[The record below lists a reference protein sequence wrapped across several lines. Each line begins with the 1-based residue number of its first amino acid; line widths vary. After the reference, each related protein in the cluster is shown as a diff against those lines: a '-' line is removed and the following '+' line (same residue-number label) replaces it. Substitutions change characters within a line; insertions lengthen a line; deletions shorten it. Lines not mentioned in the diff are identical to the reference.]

1 MNGPNRTEVD
11 IMDRSKQNG
20 PNRTQVDKMDRIEP
34 KWTKWTK

>member
-20 PNRTQVDKMDRIEP
+20 PNRTQVDKMDQIEP
-34 KWTKWTK
+34 KWTEWLE

>member
-20 PNRTQVDKMDRIEP
+20 PNRTQVDKMDQIEP
-34 KWTKWTK
+34 KWTEWPE